1 MINYRDYERAEGR
14 GNSIHDRFLEIWL
27 LFSTILVFCV
37 IVFILSSLCFAF
49 KKIKAEKDALKEEQ
63 KNAEKMAQ
71 KSQKEEGVDD
81 AKSALSLDEKKTS
94 KAKYVTL

>member
-1 MINYRDYERAEGR
+1 
-14 GNSIHDRFLEIWL
+14 
-27 LFSTILVFCV
+27 
-37 IVFILSSLCFAF
+37 
-49 KKIKAEKDALKEEQ
+49 
-63 KNAEKMAQ
+63 MAQ